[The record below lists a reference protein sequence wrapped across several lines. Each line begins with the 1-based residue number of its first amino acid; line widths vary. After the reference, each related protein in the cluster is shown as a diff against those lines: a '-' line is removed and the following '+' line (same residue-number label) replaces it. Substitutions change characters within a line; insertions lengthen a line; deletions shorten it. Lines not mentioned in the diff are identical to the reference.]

1 MRLIRLLH
9 KALDVE
15 YCSKAIRFL
24 HAAQLFT
31 PAKGCQFQYRS
42 FSAGV

>member
-31 PAKGCQFQYRS
+31 PAKGS
-42 FSAGV
+42 FLLHKQKCE